1 MGQEVRFCTAR
12 DGTRIAYA
20 VHGQGPPL
28 VRTATWLTHL
38 EYDWESP
45 VWKHWLAALGE
56 THTFLRYD
64 ERGCGLSDR
73 DVQDFSLD
81 TRVGDLEA
89 VIDAAGFER
98 CALLGMSQGGPVA
111 IAYAARHA
119 ERVSQLVLFATY
131 ARGRL
136 KRDPSPAAREQAKLM
151 ISLIRMGWGRDD
163 PVFRRLY
170 TTLFMPDATA
180 DEMAWFDELQRVTT
194 DPETAVLIRN
204 ARNDDEVTDT
214 AKLVSTPTL
223 VLHARDDAL
232 APYSEGRLLAT
243 LIPGA
248 RFVPLDSRNHVLLAR
263 EPAWQAFRRE
273 VEAFLDDRRA
283 DRPGHPGR
291 PARPQQP
298 RARRPRARRRRP
310 RQRRDRRAAAHQR
323 AHGRAPPLQRLREAA
338 PLGQG
343 GTGGGRRA
351 LRVCRHPAAREVG
364 WWRRW
369 RREPAAITSRP

>member
-1 MGQEVRFCTAR
+1 VAMGQEVRFCTAR

-20 VHGQGPPL
+20 VHGRGPPL

-73 DVQDFSLD
+73 DVQDFSLA
-81 TRVGDLEA
+81 TRVADLEA
-89 VIDAAGFER
+89 VVDAAGFESF
-98 CALLGMSQGGPVA
+98 ALLGMSQGGPVA
-111 IAYAARHA
+111 IAYAAQHA
-119 ERVSQLVLFATY
+119 ERVTQLVLFATY

-136 KRDPSPAAREQAKLM
+136 RRDPSPSAREQAKLM

-180 DEMAWFDELQRVTT
+180 EEMAWFDELQRVTT
-194 DPETAVLIRN
+194 EPETAVLIRH

-263 EPAWQAFRRE
+263 DPAWQAFRRE
-273 VEAFLDDRRA
+273 VEDFLDTGEPTAAPA
-283 DRPGHPGR
+283 DLPDLSSRELAVLELAAGGLGNDAIA
-291 PARPQQP
+291 ARLHISV
-298 RARRPRARRRRP
+298 RTVERHLSNIHAKLRLSGKAA
-310 RQRRDRRAAAHQR
+310 RAAAAARYVYAATPQR
-323 AHGRAPPLQRLREAA
+323 ARL
-338 PLGQG
+338 
-343 GTGGGRRA
+343 GGGADGGRSA
-351 LRVCRHPAAREVG
+351 QP
-364 WWRRW
+364 
-369 RREPAAITSRP
+369 